1 MESMIFL
8 RFKILTFSFKFQAH
22 TGSVWR
28 VTWAHPDF
36 GQVIATCSFDRAA
49 GIWEELRESL
59 IFVSVDFYF
68 YFSVVA
74 LGVTLGIK
82 NFQTFMKCH
91 LKIFTMNLKILIY
104 LTFLFE

>member
-1 MESMIFL
+1 MKSMIFL
-8 RFKILTFSFKFQAH
+8 RLKILTFSFKFQAH

-59 IFVSVDFYF
+59 IFVSV
-68 YFSVVA
+68 
-74 LGVTLGIK
+74 
-82 NFQTFMKCH
+82 NF
-91 LKIFTMNLKILIY
+91 IFIFQLLP
-104 LTFLFE
+104 